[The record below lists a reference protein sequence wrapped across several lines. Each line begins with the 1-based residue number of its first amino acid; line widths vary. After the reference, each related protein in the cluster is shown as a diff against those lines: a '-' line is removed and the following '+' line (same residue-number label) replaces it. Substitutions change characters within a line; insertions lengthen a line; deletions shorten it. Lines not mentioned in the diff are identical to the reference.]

1 MNKENLLHIE
11 NLSVWIGER
20 NLLKNVSLAVASGE
34 IHILMGPNGSGK
46 SSLAYAVLG
55 HPEYPVHSGL
65 IRFKG
70 EDILHYSPEERAKK
84 GLFLALQE
92 PPEVGGVS
100 MGTFLTTIRSTD
112 AGADSDSGVRHALPK
127 LGLEES
133 FLRRFLNEGFSGG
146 EKKKSEMLQLVVR
159 RPQLAI
165 LDEIDSGVDVDSLD
179 ALVELIRECAGRGT
193 GILLISHSSELCQRL
208 KPDRTHIL
216 IDGTIAASGGNELA
230 ERVLRE
236 GYGNFSKSAV

>member
-1 MNKENLLHIE
+1 
-11 NLSVWIGER
+11 
-20 NLLKNVSLAVASGE
+20 
-34 IHILMGPNGSGK
+34 
-46 SSLAYAVLG
+46 
-55 HPEYPVHSGL
+55 
-65 IRFKG
+65 
-70 EDILHYSPEERAKK
+70 
-84 GLFLALQE
+84 
-92 PPEVGGVS
+92 
-100 MGTFLTTIRSTD
+100 
-112 AGADSDSGVRHALPK
+112 
-127 LGLEES
+127 
-133 FLRRFLNEGFSGG
+133 
-146 EKKKSEMLQLVVR
+146 MLQLVVR